1 MDLRRAKPL
10 LFIWGI
16 PLFWGCSRSADER
29 LAQVNKR
36 QSVIDGR
43 VAADE
48 KRAADLRAEVKQLE
62 RVLEMQQR
70 CFVQQVCWVQVA
82 RVNAAIAAELSEC
95 NLASANWFACDAER
109 TRNKAD
115 GTGLGCLLG
124 WGVAVATGGSVAPSI
139 AIGCGLGSKHG
150 ESNTTGIC
158 VQQSRPRPCG
168 QLHHVFVQRALAA
181 LELPSMPTCERIPHE
196 CELLNSSS
204 H

>member
-1 MDLRRAKPL
+1 MDLRPAKL
-10 LFIWGI
+10 LAFVIGI
-16 PLFWGCSRSADER
+16 PLFWGCGGNADKR
-29 LAQVNKR
+29 LAHVQRR
-36 QSVIDGR
+36 QSVIDAR

-48 KRAADLRAEVKQLE
+48 KRATELRAEVKQLE
-62 RVLEMQQR
+62 DVLHMQRACLEHQA
-70 CFVQQVCWVQVA
+70 CWGQVA
-82 RVNAAIAAELSEC
+82 RVNAAIAAELAQC

-124 WGVAVATGGSVAPSI
+124 WGFAAATGGALAPSI
-139 AIGCGLGSKHG
+139 AIGCGLGRSHS
-150 ESNTTGIC
+150 EIHTNGIC

-168 QLHHVFVQRALAA
+168 QLQHVFTQRALAA
-181 LELPSMPTCERIPHE
+181 LEFPSMPVCERMPPE